1 MTLFEIYKT
10 YFTIGMV
17 TFGGGYAMIGIME
30 RELVTR
36 LNWLEKPEFLDMLAL
51 SQSLPGALA
60 VNMAAMSGNR
70 IHPKFG
76 ALTAYAG
83 VVTPSLI
90 VIYLIARFFEPYMDL
105 PMVQAVFSGIN
116 PGVIGLMLASV
127 LQMGKSIKPLQFN
140 VLLGLFGLCGIT
152 VLGWHPLVMIV
163 VSGLAGF
170 LMKGKVAL

>member
-1 MTLFEIYKT
+1 MRLFEIYKT
-10 YFTIGMV
+10 YFTIGIV

-36 LNWLEKPEFLDMLAL
+36 RKWIEKEEFLDMIAL

-76 ALTAYAG
+76 ALAAYGG
-83 VVTPSLI
+83 VITPSLL
-90 VIYLIARFFEPYMDL
+90 VIYIIARFFEPYMDV
-105 PMVQAVFSGIN
+105 PVVQAIFSGIN
-116 PGVIGLMLASV
+116 PAVIGLMLASV
-127 LQMGKSIKPLQFN
+127 FQMGKAIKPVHFN

-152 VLGWHPLVMIV
+152 VLGWHPLVMIL
-163 VSGLAGF
+163 VSGIVGF
-170 LMKGKVAL
+170 LMKGRVTQ